1 MAVVELEAGDILDRV
16 AGRPSL
22 AVLCGGSEVA
32 QQVAMMGLDPGL
44 ADGPLYRELLP
55 RLVRHA
61 ETDAPYVPSTPWG
74 GDLPF
79 RTDRGVANYYGVG
92 AYRRSLEDARR
103 AGVRFAAECLAFANV
118 PDEPAAATTGV
129 PRDAG
134 ADWDFEDVRDHYLA
148 LVFGVD
154 PMSLRSAEPD
164 RYLELSRAVSGEV
177 MAEVLGEWRRPGSP
191 CQGALTLWL
200 RDLAPGAGWGV
211 LDHRGE
217 PKVAFAHLA
226 RALAPVAVW
235 STDEGLGG
243 IDVHV
248 ANDGPHALA
257 ARLRVALYRGFEQL
271 VDEVVA
277 DLELDA
283 HGALTRNVEALLGR
297 FVDVSWAYRFGPP
310 AQDLVAVSLETATG
324 ELLSQAFRFPA
335 GRPLGQEPASDL
347 GLEALFERTPEGAV
361 VRVTSRR
368 FAYGVRVAIDGWGA
382 SDDAFG
388 VEPGHERR
396 VVLRPT
402 LGAVKRPAG
411 ATLRAINLRG
421 SVQVAGVR
429 GRTIA

>member
-1 MAVVELEAGDILDRV
+1 
-16 AGRPSL
+16 
-22 AVLCGGSEVA
+22 VA

-55 RLVRHA
+55 RLIGHA
-61 ETDAPYVPSTPWG
+61 ETEAPYVPSTPWG

-92 AYRRSLEDARR
+92 AYRRPLEDARR
-103 AGVRFAAECLAFANV
+103 AEVRFAAECLAFANV
-118 PDEPAAATTGV
+118 PNEPTPVTAGV

-154 PMSLRSAEPD
+154 PVSLRSAEPD
-164 RYLELSRAVSGEV
+164 RYLELSRTVSGEV
-177 MAEVLGEWRRPGSP
+177 MAEVLGEWRRAGSP
-191 CQGALTLWL
+191 CQGALMLWL

-217 PKVAFAHLA
+217 PKVAFAHVA

-248 ANDGPHALA
+248 ANDRPDALA

-271 VDEVVA
+271 AGEAVA
-277 DLELDA
+277 DVELEA
-283 HGALTRNVEALLGR
+283 HGALTRNVESLLGR

-310 AQDLVAVSLETATG
+310 AQDLIVVSLETPTG
-324 ELLSQAFRFPA
+324 ELLSQTFRFPA
-335 GRPLGQEPASDL
+335 GRPLTREPASEL
-347 GLEALFERTPEGAV
+347 GLEAVIERTPEGMV
-361 VRVTSRR
+361 LRVTSRR
-368 FAYGVRVAIDGWGA
+368 FAYGVRVAVDGWVA
-382 SDDAFG
+382 SDEAFG

-396 VVLRPT
+396 LALRPT
-402 LGAVKRPAG
+402 AGAAEPAG
-411 ATLRAINLRG
+411 GTLRAINLRG
-421 SVQVAGVR
+421 SVRVGAGGYPA
-429 GRTIA
+429 GR